1 MFALLMRRSPD
12 GLELDADT
20 GHALVR
26 LLFNQ
31 AKIQLHYR
39 SVEDEQKLPGG
50 AEELATRRREA
61 AESVSGGRPGFGRPP
76 PATRYQASSPG
87 FVFVTSS
94 STIDEC
100 FGRMLFGLAQDQE
113 QLALQHV
120 SPGVPLFLLNMSDQ
134 HLLGVFEAVTSPV
147 VDLVP
152 GAFCHAPN
160 VPSPLPVQVRF
171 VVAQN
176 APAIPTSDPKIQAL
190 VGSPSMGIGALSLE
204 VTQGLIDVFADRSAA
219 QFAPPPRPQAPSS
232 MGMSSGPPPQR
243 APGPSGAAGQDSY
256 ASSSMPSAA
265 TVVTS
270 TTSAN
275 GLMKKFVVG
284 IENDNEFCVTRRI
297 IGHAGSNMKRISTE
311 ASGNAK
317 LRVRGQGSGSKEG
330 GAEELNNEPLMVLV
344 SAENDRSF
352 RIACALT
359 SELLATIHKDYQ
371 VYLTQS
377 QSRRQGGGG
386 GYDGGNG
393 GGGRGG
399 YRGDGRGG
407 YSRGH

>member
-1 MFALLMRRSPD
+1 
-12 GLELDADT
+12 
-20 GHALVR
+20 
-26 LLFNQ
+26 
-31 AKIQLHYR
+31 
-39 SVEDEQKLPGG
+39 
-50 AEELATRRREA
+50 
-61 AESVSGGRPGFGRPP
+61 
-76 PATRYQASSPG
+76 
-87 FVFVTSS
+87 
-94 STIDEC
+94 
-100 FGRMLFGLAQDQE
+100 MLFGLAQDQE

-134 HLLGVFEAVTSPV
+134 HLLGIFEAVTSPV

-176 APAIPTSDPKIQAL
+176 APAIPTSDPKIQAV
-190 VGSPSMGIGALSLE
+190 VGSPTMGIGALSLE

-219 QFAPPPRPQAPSS
+219 QFAPPPRPSS
-232 MGMSSGPPPQR
+232 MAMPPGPPPQR
-243 APGPSGAAGQDSY
+243 VPGAAGQDSY
-256 ASSSMPSAA
+256 ASSSSMPSAA

-275 GLMKKFVVG
+275 GLMQKFVVG

-317 LRVRGQGSGSKEG
+317 LRVRGKGSGSKEG

-344 SAENDRSF
+344 SAENERSF

-359 SELLATIHKDYQ
+359 SDLLATIHKDYQ
-371 VYLTQS
+371 VYQTQS

-386 GYDGGNG
+386 GYDGGYDG

-399 YRGDGRGG
+399 YRGGDGERGG
-407 YSRGH
+407 YSRGR

>member
-1 MFALLMRRSPD
+1 M
-12 GLELDADT
+12 

-39 SVEDEQKLPGG
+39 SVEDEQKLSGG
-50 AEELATRRREA
+50 AQELATRRRMA
-61 AESVSGGRPGFGRPP
+61 AESVFGGPPGFGGPP
-76 PATRYQASSPG
+76 PGPAARWKVSTPG
-87 FVFVTSS
+87 FVFTTNST
-94 STIDEC
+94 TIDEC
-100 FGRMLFGLAQDQE
+100 FGRMLFGLAKDQE

-134 HLLGVFEAVTSPV
+134 HLLGVFEAVTPPV
-147 VDLVP
+147 VDMVP

-160 VPSPLPVQVRF
+160 VHSPFPVQVRF

-176 APAIPTSDPKIQAL
+176 APAIPTSDAKIQAL
-190 VGSPSMGIGALSLE
+190 VGTRGVGVGVLSLE
-204 VTQGLIDVFADRSAA
+204 ITQGLVDVFADRSAA
-219 QFAPPPRPQAPSS
+219 QFAPPPRPQGPSS
-232 MGMSSGPPPQR
+232 MAM
-243 APGPSGAAGQDSY
+243 PSGLPLRPSGSGQDSF
-256 ASSSMPSAA
+256 SSSMPSGA
-265 TVVTS
+265 TAVTS

-275 GLMKKFVVG
+275 GLMQKFVVG

-317 LRVRGQGSGSKEG
+317 LRVRGKGSGSKEG

-344 SAENDRSF
+344 SAENERSF

-359 SELLATIHKDYQ
+359 SELLATIHNDYQ
-371 VYLTQS
+371 VYLAQS

-386 GYDGGNG
+386 YEGGNG
-393 GGGRGG
+393 GRG
-399 YRGDGRGG
+399 YRGGDGGGG